1 MPYATA
7 TDAKRQICATCQY
20 WHGRRQVRFN
30 SPQDIRVQYDGGMG
44 ECSAWRQ
51 PRGAGFCCSRYKRW
65 VELP

>member
-20 WHGRRQVRFN
+20 WHGRRQVRFC
-30 SPQDIRVQYDGGMG
+30 SGMDLRVLYDSGSAD
-44 ECSAWRQ
+44 CSAWRQ
-51 PRGAGFCCSRYKRW
+51 LRGAGFCCGRYKRW